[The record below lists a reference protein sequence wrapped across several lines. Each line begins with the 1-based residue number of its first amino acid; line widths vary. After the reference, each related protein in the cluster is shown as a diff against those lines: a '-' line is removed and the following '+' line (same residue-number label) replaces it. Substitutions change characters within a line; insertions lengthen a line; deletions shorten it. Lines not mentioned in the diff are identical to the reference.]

1 MSVIWRGK
9 TMNKR
14 KRLLALLINGMLL
27 SSICV
32 ASAADG
38 TVGAGNGVAYGTGS
52 NAPKAE
58 NVAIGNN
65 GGIGRNTRGSE
76 GPFAG
81 GL

>member
-1 MSVIWRGK
+1 
-9 TMNKR
+9 MNKR

-32 ASAADG
+32 TSAADG
-38 TVGAGNGVAYGTGS
+38 TVGAGDGVAYGTGS

-65 GGIGRNTRGSE
+65 AGIGYSNGASAATGDIVVGNS
-76 GPFAG
+76 ANINN
-81 GL
+81 

>member
-1 MSVIWRGK
+1 MSVTWRGK

-32 ASAADG
+32 ASAADV

-52 NAPKAE
+52 KAPKAE
-58 NVAIGNN
+58 NVAIVKMQKLNIVVVWDN
-65 GGIGRNTRGSE
+65 LLLEI
-76 GPFAG
+76 
-81 GL
+81 L